1 MHARERADR
10 GTGVPRGIRPDR
22 PAEPQTSR
30 YRPGTSP
37 RSVPVTMGTRTA
49 LPHSVHEPS

>member
-1 MHARERADR
+1 VHARERADR